1 MSLGPL
7 DAYRALVARGD
18 ITADPAQEIAMGRLD
33 ALRLSLLDYAPQM
46 SRSGWMTRL
55 GIGRRPP
62 PKGLYLWGGV
72 GRGKSMLMDL
82 FFEATP
88 EAERKR
94 VHFHAFMREVH
105 HRIHNFRQAVAA
117 GKLPA
122 DRDPLPSLARV
133 IVDRAWLLCF
143 DEMQITDIG
152 DAMIVGRLFEAL
164 FASGVVVV
172 ATSNR
177 PPSDLYKGGLQRDRF
192 LPFIKLMED
201 HMDVV
206 EVKAAT
212 DYRLEK
218 MRSMDVFMTPV
229 SPETDAELEAD
240 FRRLT
245 VGAEPAPCRVAVN
258 GREVALPLSA
268 EGVVYCRF
276 ADLCGQPLGAAD
288 YLEIASR
295 FHTLVLG
302 GIPRLDAS
310 RRDEAKRFVTLIDA
324 LYEAKVNLICS
335 AEALPLDLY
344 PAGDGAFE
352 FQRTVSRLREMQSEA
367 YMAMVHRT

>member
-1 MSLGPL
+1 M
-7 DAYRALVARGD
+7 ARGD
-18 ITADPAQEIAMGRLD
+18 ITSDPAQESAMQRLD
-33 ALRLSLLDYAPQM
+33 VLRAALLDYAPQM
-46 SRSGWMTRL
+46 SRSGWMVRL

-82 FFEATP
+82 FFEAMP

-105 HRIHNFRQAVAA
+105 RRIHNFRQAVAA
-117 GKLPA
+117 GKMPA

-133 IVDRAWLLCF
+133 IVDKAWLLCF

-152 DAMIVGRLFEAL
+152 DAMIVGRLFQAL
-164 FASGVVVV
+164 FDSGVVVV

-192 LPFIKLMED
+192 LPFIKLMEER
-201 HMDVV
+201 MEVV

-218 MRSMDVFMTPV
+218 MRAMDVYMTPV
-229 SPETDAELEAD
+229 SPQTDAELEAD

-258 GREVALPLSA
+258 GREVALPLAA
-268 EGVVYCRF
+268 EGVVFCRF
-276 ADLCGQPLGAAD
+276 GDLCGRPLGASD

-295 FHTLVLG
+295 FHTLILG
-302 GIPRLDAS
+302 GIPRLSPA

-335 AEALPLDLY
+335 AEAEAIDLY

-352 FQRTVSRLREMQSEA
+352 FQRTVSRLMEMQSEA
-367 YMAMVHRT
+367 YMAQGHRT